1 MTLIKDEVI
10 WIRNEGVGASILMF
24 VKFNITPANA
34 LTLKEELMEK
44 IIKQLLKRGDFVQAV
59 AEETGQE
66 LARRQI
72 EDGWFKGDWNAEFY
86 QTLREAVNEAVSKE
100 VEEYIKGH
108 DVEGLIDSTFRAY
121 IVKNLSELLEKKI

>member
-1 MTLIKDEVI
+1 
-10 WIRNEGVGASILMF
+10 
-24 VKFNITPANA
+24 
-34 LTLKEELMEK
+34 MEK

-86 QTLREAVNEAVSKE
+86 QTLRETVNEAVSKE
-100 VEEYIKGH
+100 VNEYIKEH
-108 DVEGLIDSTFRAY
+108 DVAGLIDTTFRAY
-121 IVKNLSELLEKKI
+121 IVKNLSEILEKNHDR